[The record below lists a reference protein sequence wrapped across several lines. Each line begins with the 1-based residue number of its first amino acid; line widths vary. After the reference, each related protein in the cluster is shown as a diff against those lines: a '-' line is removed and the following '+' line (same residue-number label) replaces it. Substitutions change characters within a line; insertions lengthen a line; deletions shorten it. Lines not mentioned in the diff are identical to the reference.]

1 MADLEAITRDYLA
14 AFQARDVEKCLGFF
28 AEDGSVDFQDV
39 EYAGRQAL
47 EDWHKERFQAN
58 LKIDKIE
65 NIKVKGDKVTVDAV
79 VSSDRLSAWK
89 IRSLKSRI
97 EANFS
102 GDKIHEAKLT
112 ARITN
117 MFNMIRAGD

>member
-39 EYAGRQAL
+39 EYAGRHAL

-89 IRSLKSRI
+89 IKSLKGRI

-102 GDKIHEAKLT
+102 GDKIQEAKLT

-117 MFNMIRAGD
+117 MFNMIRAGE